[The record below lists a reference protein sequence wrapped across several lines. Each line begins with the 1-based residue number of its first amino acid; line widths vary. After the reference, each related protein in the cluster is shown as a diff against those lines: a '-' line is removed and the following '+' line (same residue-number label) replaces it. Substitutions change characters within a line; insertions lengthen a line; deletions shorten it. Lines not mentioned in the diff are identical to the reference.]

1 MNTSVSSASSEARR
15 LSLATPYN
23 GNNSNG
29 NTRANYPLIVHCHL
43 RWDWVWQ
50 RPQQFLSRLAKRHR
64 VLFVE
69 GPFLSDAVSTPTYEL
84 KTLVDHPNI
93 TILQTTMPAS
103 RWHDC
108 AWIDEQRR
116 VVLQDAL
123 KGALSDKFDNAVQWF
138 YDPMAVTAFAG
149 KMNEI
154 ATVYDCMDE
163 LSQFKGAPPQLIQR
177 ERDLLAVADVVFA
190 GGRKMQESKNRHNAN
205 CHFYGCGVDIAH
217 FGQARSS
224 NLAIPADIA
233 RLADKPVLGYF
244 GVVDERMD
252 LELIAKLAD
261 ADDWHI
267 VMVGPVCKIDE
278 KDLPQR
284 ANLHWLGGREYTM
297 LPALTKAFD
306 VCLMPFALN
315 EATEYINPTKALE
328 YMATA
333 KPIVSSAVPDVVS
346 NFAEVVQIADSHDE
360 FVQMCREE
368 VAQPNAKRIAK
379 GLEMAQRN
387 TWDAIVFQL
396 EKHIAEA
403 LQTRSSQTSAQAID
417 SKEELDDAEL
427 AVSA

>member
-1 MNTSVSSASSEARR
+1 MNTSASADSRRASSASGAVSRSA
-15 LSLATPYN
+15 
-23 GNNSNG
+23 
-29 NTRANYPLIVHCHL
+29 YPIVVHCHL

-50 RPQQFLSRLAKRHR
+50 RPQQFLSRLSKRHR

-69 GPFLSDAVSTPTYEL
+69 GPSVSDQISSPTYQL
-84 KTLVDHPNI
+84 KTLVDYPNI

-103 RWHDC
+103 RWSDGEY
-108 AWIDEQRR
+108 IDEQRR
-116 VVLQDAL
+116 IVVQKAIN
-123 KGALSDKFDNAVQWF
+123 GALGGKFDNAVQWF
-138 YDPMAVTAFAG
+138 YDPMAVTSFTG

-163 LSQFKGAPPQLIQR
+163 LSQFKGAPPQLIER
-177 ERDLLAVADVVFA
+177 ERDLLQAADVVFA
-190 GGRKMQESKNRHNAN
+190 GGRKMQQSKSRYHAN

-217 FGQARSS
+217 FGQARSANTS
-224 NLAIPADIA
+224 VPSDVAHLAG
-233 RLADKPVLGYF
+233 KPMLGYF

-252 LELIAKLAD
+252 LQLLAKLAD
-261 ADDWHI
+261 AASWNI

-278 KDLPQR
+278 KTLPQR
-284 ANLHWLGGREYTM
+284 ANLHWMGGREYSM
-297 LPALTKAFD
+297 LPAYTKAFD